1 MYRIIVP
8 IDFSKESLNGLK
20 LAFLFSNKTARNIEM
35 VYVHKKSLDYNL
47 GSKEEEF
54 RFAKKEFEKI
64 LKKYKPTLSQASEL
78 SYIIKS
84 GRIYRE
90 IVNQA
95 ESFKESFIVAS
106 THGASGFEKF
116 FIGSNAFKIISAT
129 SRPVITIR
137 GNMLPDNIN
146 NIILPIDITVDTRQK
161 VPFTVELAKQ
171 FNAEIHV
178 ITVTSL
184 QTDDI
189 SNKLSAYS
197 KQVCDYLDSHKIK
210 YETESLVGSNFT
222 KLILDYSNMVKAD
235 LISIMTEQVSDS
247 NFILGTAAQEMLNK
261 STIPI
266 LSINPKELHVS
277 NAFRTQG

>member
-8 IDFSKESLNGLK
+8 IDFSEESLNGLK
-20 LAFLFSNKTARNIEM
+20 LAILFSNKTDRNIEM
-35 VYVHKKSLDYNL
+35 VYVQKKSLDYKL
-47 GSKEEEF
+47 GSKEEEY
-54 RFAKKEFEKI
+54 RFAEKEFEKI
-64 LKKYKPTLSQASEL
+64 LEKYTSKLSPSSKL

-95 ESFKESFIVAS
+95 NSFKESFIVTS

-129 SRPVITIR
+129 NRPVITIR
-137 GNMLPDNIN
+137 GDDLPKEILK
-146 NIILPIDITVDTRQK
+146 IILPLDISADTRQK
-161 VPFTVELAKQ
+161 LPFTAELAKQ

-178 ITVTSL
+178 ITITSL

-197 KQVCDYLDSHKIK
+197 KQVCEYLENHNIK
-210 YETESLVGSNFT
+210 YETDSLIGSNST
-222 KLILDYSNMVKAD
+222 KLIIDYANMVNAD
-235 LISIMTEQVSDS
+235 LISIMTEQVSDG
-247 NFILGTAAQEMLNK
+247 NYILGTAAQEILNK
-261 STIPI
+261 STIPV

-277 NAFRTQG
+277 GAFRTQG

>member
-8 IDFSKESLNGLK
+8 IDFSEESLNGLK
-20 LAFLFSNKTARNIEM
+20 LAILFSNKTDRNIEM
-35 VYVHKKSLDYNL
+35 VYVQKKSLDYKL
-47 GSKEEEF
+47 GSKEEEY
-54 RFAKKEFEKI
+54 RFAEKEFEKI
-64 LKKYKPTLSQASEL
+64 LEKYAPKLSQSSKL

-95 ESFKESFIVAS
+95 NSFKESFIVAS

-129 SRPVITIR
+129 NRPVITIR
-137 GNMLPDNIN
+137 GDDLPKEILK
-146 NIILPIDITVDTRQK
+146 IILPLDISADTRQK
-161 VPFTVELAKQ
+161 LPFTAELAKQ

-178 ITVTSL
+178 ITITSL

-197 KQVCDYLDSHKIK
+197 KQVCEYLENHNIK
-210 YETESLVGSNFT
+210 YETDSLIGSNST
-222 KLILDYSNMVKAD
+222 KLIIDYANMVNAD
-235 LISIMTEQVSDS
+235 LISIMTEQVSDG
-247 NFILGTAAQEMLNK
+247 NYIMGTAAQEILNK
-261 STIPI
+261 STIPV

-277 NAFRTQG
+277 SAFRTQG

>member
-137 GNMLPDNIN
+137 GNILPDNIN
-146 NIILPIDITVDTRQK
+146 KIILPIDITADTRQK

-189 SNKLSAYS
+189 NKKLSAYS
-197 KQVCDYLDSHKIK
+197 KQVCDYLDNHKIK
-210 YETESLVGSNFT
+210 YETESLIGSNLT

-261 STIPI
+261 STIPV

-277 NAFRTQG
+277 GAFRTQG